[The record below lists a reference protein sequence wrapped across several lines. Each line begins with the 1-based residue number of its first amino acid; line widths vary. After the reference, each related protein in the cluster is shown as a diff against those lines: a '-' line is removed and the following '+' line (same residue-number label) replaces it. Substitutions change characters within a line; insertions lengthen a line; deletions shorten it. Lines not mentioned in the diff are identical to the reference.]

1 LKEHIHT
8 IPVLDALREPGHC
21 PFCKIYDKLEA
32 DAIDF
37 IMGPS
42 LSYMTE
48 DVRDETNAAGFCEE
62 HLGKLYAVQ
71 NRLGLALMLHTHFK
85 FIQKN
90 MEISKIAE
98 VSGGLFKKG
107 ESQTDRIA
115 KKIVAFQNRCYICE
129 KIDNTFLRYM
139 DTFFY
144 LWPKD
149 SNIKQLVKAL
159 PGFCL
164 PHYAQMLSLSEKA
177 FSKKQLDDFLSVV
190 IPLQKAAMEKLE
202 GDMDWF
208 IQKFD
213 YRNSDAPWKD
223 SKDAINRT
231 MAMLKGAIIE

>member
-1 LKEHIHT
+1 MKEHIHT
-8 IPVLDALREPGHC
+8 IPVIDALREPGHC

-32 DAIDF
+32 DSIDF

-48 DVRDETNAAGFCEE
+48 SVRDETNEAGFCEE
-62 HLGKLYAVQ
+62 HLRKLYAVQ

-85 FIQKN
+85 YVQKN
-90 MEISKIAE
+90 MESGKIADIG
-98 VSGGLFKKG
+98 SGLFKKG
-107 ESQTDRIA
+107 ETQAERTA
-115 KKIVAFQNRCYICE
+115 KKITAFQNRCYICE
-129 KIDNTFLRYM
+129 KINGTFLRYM

-144 LWPKD
+144 LWPRD
-149 SNIKQLVKAL
+149 SNIKPLVKAL

-164 PHYAQMLSLSEKA
+164 PHYAAMLSMAEK
-177 FSKKQLDDFLSVV
+177 SLGKKHLDDFLGVV
-190 IPLQKAAMEKLE
+190 VPLQKAAMEQLE

-213 YRNSDAPWKD
+213 YRNNDAPWKN